1 MANVMNT
8 ITTYDQD
15 YYLWF
20 ADQARL
26 LRAGQ
31 WQQIDVEHL
40 SEELEDMG
48 KREKR
53 ALRSRTVIL
62 LAHLLKYAYQPGHR
76 SPSWIGTIREQRKQ
90 LQELMLDSP
99 SLKPRFAEDVED
111 SYLSAAL
118 LAAGETGLPETRL
131 PATCPFSAE
140 QLLDEGYWPE
150 ASDEAH

>member
-1 MANVMNT
+1 MNT
-8 ITTYDQD
+8 TLAYDQD

-40 SEELEDMG
+40 AEELEDMG

-62 LAHLLKYAYQPGHR
+62 LAHLLKYAYQPDHR

-99 SLKPRFAEDVED
+99 SLKPRFAADLEDG
-111 SYLSAAL
+111 YLSATL
-118 LAAGETGLPETRL
+118 LAAGETGLPETQF

-150 ASDEAH
+150 ASDESY

>member
-1 MANVMNT
+1 MNT
-8 ITTYDQD
+8 TAAYDHD

-40 SEELEDMG
+40 AEELEDMG

-62 LAHLLKYAYQPGHR
+62 LAHLLNYAYQPDHR

-111 SYLSAAL
+111 SYLSATL
-118 LAAGETGLPETRL
+118 LAAGATGLPETRF
-131 PATCPFSAE
+131 PATCPFSLE
-140 QLLDEGYWPE
+140 QLLDEAFWPE
-150 ASDEAH
+150 ASDEAR

>member
-1 MANVMNT
+1 MNST
-8 ITTYDQD
+8 LAYDQD

-40 SEELEDMG
+40 AEELEDMG

-62 LAHLLKYAYQPGHR
+62 LAHLLKYAHQPDHR

-99 SLKPRFAEDVED
+99 SLAPRFAADLED
-111 SYLSAAL
+111 SYLSAIL
-118 LAAGETGLPETRL
+118 LAAGETGLPETQF
-131 PATCPFSAE
+131 PPTCPFSAE
-140 QLLDEGYWPE
+140 QLLDQDYWPE
-150 ASDEAH
+150 AQDQAH